1 MIELAHP
8 RISVSRQAEL
18 LGIARSSI
26 YYTPVQHE
34 EDVVITRLIDEIYTE
49 APCYGSRK
57 IKAALARCGYV
68 VGLAR
73 VQALMRS
80 MGLEAIYPKPKLS
93 QRHPEH
99 RVYPYLLRG
108 VTVSRPN
115 QVWAT
120 DITYIRLVRGW
131 MYLVAILD
139 WCSRYVLSWAVST
152 TQDVFFCLEALEV
165 ALTKGT
171 PEIFN
176 SDQGSQFTS
185 AVFTDVLK
193 THAIQISMDG
203 RGRVFDNIF
212 TERLWRTIKY
222 EEVYLHD
229 YHTVREGKQGI
240 GRYIEFYNHT
250 RLHQSLNYQTPAEVH
265 FHVKSSQEEC
275 CYNVGGV
282 RRKMVS

>member
-1 MIELAHP
+1 MEPKHP
-8 RISVSRQAEL
+8 TLSLSRQADL
-18 LGIARSSI
+18 LGIARSSL
-26 YYTPVQHE
+26 YYTPRVNE
-34 EDVVITRLIDEIYTE
+34 ADVVITRLIDEIYTE

-57 IKAALARCGYV
+57 IKAALARRGHV
-68 VGLAR
+68 VGLER
-73 VQALMRS
+73 VQALMRT
-80 MGLEAIYPKPKLS
+80 MGLQAIYPKPRLS

-108 VTVSRPN
+108 LTIAHPN

-120 DITYIRLVRGW
+120 DITYIRLVSGW

-139 WCSRYVLSWAVST
+139 WFSRYVVSWAVST
-152 TQDVFFCLEALEV
+152 TQDVFLCLEALEE

-171 PEIFN
+171 PGIFN

-185 AVFTDVLK
+185 PAFTGVLNA
-193 THAIQISMDG
+193 HAIRISMDG

-229 YHTVREGKQGI
+229 YQNVREGKQGI

-250 RLHQSLNYQTPAEVH
+250 RLHQALNYRTPAEVH
-265 FHVKSSQEEC
+265 FQSGRSS
-275 CYNVGGV
+275 
-282 RRKMVS
+282 

>member
-1 MIELAHP
+1 M
-8 RISVSRQAEL
+8 
-18 LGIARSSI
+18 
-26 YYTPVQHE
+26 
-34 EDVVITRLIDEIYTE
+34 DEIYTE

-57 IKAALARCGYV
+57 IKAALARRGYV
-68 VGLAR
+68 VGLER

-80 MGLEAIYPKPKLS
+80 MGLAAIYPKPKLS

-108 VTVSRPN
+108 VTTHRPN

-120 DITYIRLVRGW
+120 DITYIRLAHGW
-131 MYLVAILD
+131 MYLVAVLD
-139 WCSRYVLSWAVST
+139 WFSRYVVSWAVST
-152 TQDVFFCLEALEV
+152 TQDVLFCLDALEG

-185 AVFTDVLK
+185 TAFTSQLK
-193 THAIQISMDG
+193 AHGIRISMDG

-212 TERLWRTIKY
+212 TERFWRSLKY
-222 EEVYLHD
+222 EDVYLHD
-229 YHTVREGKQGI
+229 YQSVREGKYGI

-250 RLHQSLNYQTPAEVH
+250 RLHQALNYQTPAEVH
-265 FHVKSSQEEC
+265 FHTT
-275 CYNVGGV
+275 G
-282 RRKMVS
+282 